1 MHFRERGPSIQII
14 RTVYDPETKRA
25 RHEVVGRLSRAT
37 LRLPDAVVD
46 KLSAKEKAEINAYI
60 EHAKSVDLLRRKL
73 TAHSLPQTVTEA
85 VDYALGVEDEAERD
99 RLDVQFAEAM
109 IQLRR
114 AARRR
119 KAPAGV

>member
-14 RTVYDPETKRA
+14 RTVYDPEIKRG

-37 LRLPDAVVD
+37 LRLHEGVAD
-46 KLSAKEKAEINAYI
+46 KLSAAEKAEVGAYI
-60 EHAKSVDLLRRKL
+60 EHARSVDLLRRKL

-99 RLDVQFAEAM
+99 RLAVQFAEAM

-114 AARRR
+114 VLRGRQM
-119 KAPAGV
+119 PGGV